1 VRAVDAGPVELAGP
15 GPRVAHGPE
24 SYRLVTC
31 GVMYGDEHVV
41 PRAFLGLIPYRH
53 YGIELPDGTM
63 CENSPAGV
71 RVVGFADFA
80 RGRPSRVAN
89 PDASPDV
96 RALAVQRAMSR
107 VGERRYSLSGNNCEH
122 FATWCAT
129 GIAVSQQ
136 VIAWISSFFRIALA
150 AAGALHHRP
159 RTGRARTVSPQH
171 FPPQA
176 RRDGEGREPGPA

>member
-1 VRAVDAGPVELAGP
+1 
-15 GPRVAHGPE
+15 
-24 SYRLVTC
+24 
-31 GVMYGDEHVV
+31 MYGDEHVV

-71 RVVGFADFA
+71 RVVGFADFT

-96 RALAVQRAMSR
+96 RVLAVQRAMSR

-122 FATWCAT
+122 FANWCAT

-150 AAGALHHRP
+150 AAGALF
-159 RTGRARTVSPQH
+159 TIALA
-171 FPPQA
+171 QA
-176 RRDGEGREPGPA
+176 ALAE